1 MVQRVVIIGFFAI
14 FIVFV
19 LQNTQVVEVR
29 FWFWKT
35 QASRALVLLITFAVG
50 LGFGWLISFW
60 RRKSL
65 ARDNGNA
72 IKNAKP

>member
-1 MVQRVVIIGFFAI
+1 MVQRVVVIVFFAI

-50 LGFGWLISFW
+50 LAFGWLISFW
-60 RRKSL
+60 RRKSP
-65 ARDNGNA
+65 ARNNGKA
-72 IKNAKP
+72 IKDSNA